1 MSFSFRPPWWGIVL
15 VVSSV
20 SLFMKL
26 GLWQWH
32 RAQEKE
38 QLLLQA
44 KHHSTYET
52 LTAHFLPPQ
61 YQRLQVK
68 GNYELEHTFL
78 LDNRFYQH
86 RPGFEVLNLMK
97 TESGRYLLVDRGWV
111 PVTHDRRV
119 LPTLPSLMLYS
130 SHKGQA
136 YYPSSKS
143 WVLDNRVP
151 PLSAEPTILQKVDT
165 QQLSKLL
172 GLELYP
178 FMLRLNAKDPNALV
192 REWQIVTMK
201 PEKHRGY
208 ALQWFSFAAAA
219 LVIFFMLN
227 VERKI
232 HASR

>member
-1 MSFSFRPPWWGIVL
+1 MNFSFRPPWWGIVL

-20 SLFMKL
+20 GMFMKL

-44 KHHSTYET
+44 KHRSFYQT
-52 LTAHFLPPQ
+52 LTTDFQPPQ

-68 GNYELEHTFL
+68 GNYESEHTFL

-97 TESGRYLLVDRGWV
+97 TENGPYLLVDRGWISAT
-111 PVTHDRRV
+111 PDRRV
-119 LPTLPSLMLYS
+119 LPELPSLILHS

-136 YYPSSKS
+136 YFPSSKS
-143 WVLDNRVP
+143 WVLDSRAP
-151 PLSAEPTILQKVDT
+151 QLSSAPTILQKIDT

-178 FMLRLNAKDPNALV
+178 FVLRLHAKDPNALV
-192 REWQIVTMK
+192 RDWQIVTMK

-208 ALQWFSFAAAA
+208 AIQWFSFAAAA
-219 LVIFFMLN
+219 LIIFFMLN